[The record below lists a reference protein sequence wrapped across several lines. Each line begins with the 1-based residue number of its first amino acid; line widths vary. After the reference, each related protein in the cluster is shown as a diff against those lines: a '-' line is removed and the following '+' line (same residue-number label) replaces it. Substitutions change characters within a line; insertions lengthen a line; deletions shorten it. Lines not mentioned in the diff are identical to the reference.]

1 MTATASSYQHD
12 GSDPSNVLDG
22 NVNTMWH
29 SDWSVTT
36 MPHWI
41 DLEMSEPT
49 AVNAL
54 VYTPRQTGTNGNVTK
69 YRILVSDDGSDYR
82 EIASGSLSSDS
93 SVKTINFE
101 EVTAKHV
108 RLEYVAAVN
117 NNGSAAE
124 IQLVR
129 ANISADTEGLKAAIE
144 EAETFTAG
152 LDEKDYTAES
162 WKQLADKIAEAKEL
176 LAQSSPDAN
185 EVVQMIYDLDLAK
198 VSLRLIEE
206 ERTDKSALE
215 EAISKAEALTESK
228 YTADSWA
235 AMQEKLNAAKEVMSD
250 DAAKQEQIDAAAA
263 ALNDAVEALVEVTE
277 PSQVDK
283 SDLYELLGK
292 YDGYKAKDYTAAS
305 WKPFKEAY
313 DAACEVYL
321 DENATQEEVIEAYEA
336 LQKAAMNLKK
346 AADNPNEDPAEG
358 ELTHQPDKDTTDT
371 AASGMNALPWAAA
384 GILSFVSM
392 FMIYRKKREE

>member
-1 MTATASSYQHD
+1 
-12 GSDPSNVLDG
+12 
-22 NVNTMWH
+22 
-29 SDWSVTT
+29 
-36 MPHWI
+36 
-41 DLEMSEPT
+41 
-49 AVNAL
+49 
-54 VYTPRQTGTNGNVTK
+54 
-69 YRILVSDDGSDYR
+69 
-82 EIASGSLSSDS
+82 
-93 SVKTINFE
+93 
-101 EVTAKHV
+101 
-108 RLEYVAAVN
+108 
-117 NNGSAAE
+117 
-124 IQLVR
+124 
-129 ANISADTEGLKAAIE
+129 
-144 EAETFTAG
+144 
-152 LDEKDYTAES
+152 
-162 WKQLADKIAEAKEL
+162 
-176 LAQSSPDAN
+176 
-185 EVVQMIYDLDLAK
+185 MIYDLDLAK

-228 YTADSWA
+228 YTAASWA

-292 YDGYKAKDYTAAS
+292 YDGYNAKDYTAAS

-392 FMIYRKKREE
+392 FMIYRKKREER

>member
-1 MTATASSYQHD
+1 M
-12 GSDPSNVLDG
+12 
-22 NVNTMWH
+22 
-29 SDWSVTT
+29 
-36 MPHWI
+36 
-41 DLEMSEPT
+41 
-49 AVNAL
+49 
-54 VYTPRQTGTNGNVTK
+54 
-69 YRILVSDDGSDYR
+69 
-82 EIASGSLSSDS
+82 
-93 SVKTINFE
+93 
-101 EVTAKHV
+101 
-108 RLEYVAAVN
+108 
-117 NNGSAAE
+117 
-124 IQLVR
+124 
-129 ANISADTEGLKAAIE
+129 KAAIE

-185 EVVQMIYDLDLAK
+185 EVAQMIYDLDLAK

-321 DENATQEEVIEAYEA
+321 DENATQEEVTEAYEA
-336 LQKAAMNLKK
+336 LQKAALNLKK
-346 AADNPNEDPAEG
+346 VTDNPNEDAAEG
-358 ELTHQPDKDTTDT
+358 EPTHQPDKDATDT
-371 AASGMNALPWAAA
+371 AAPGMNTLPWAAA
-384 GILSFVSM
+384 GILSLMSM
-392 FMIYRKKREE
+392 FVIYRKKREEH